1 MNVVANANNVNQLS
15 RTLNASSLEKVS
27 YKSTIRH
34 VCCSGGNRL
43 EMRTLDM
50 IQFDSR
56 TKYALCPACNRMFYA
71 ELGRAIAHKRFDARR
86 EPAYA

>member
-1 MNVVANANNVNQLS
+1 MNVVVNANSVNQLS
-15 RTLNASSLEKVS
+15 RQLGSSSLEKVT
-27 YKSTIRH
+27 YKSTVRH

-56 TKYALCPACNRMFYA
+56 TKYALCPHCNRMFYA
-71 ELGRAIAHKRFDARR
+71 EIGRAIAHKRFDARQ
-86 EPAYA
+86 PQYA